1 MMKDYAIALEFLKEY
16 IRKFSIDYF
25 VFPRYI
31 SRGMQVIRVDA
42 HELYT
47 AVSDYIATN
56 NVLPDLLEIRRGEQ
70 YFRLRE
76 QYTATK
82 MFAGLNIKPIDA
94 KMTDY
99 KRIKDIPK
107 HFNSYARG
115 FEIVAANVYGAIHK
129 GDDISSYDI
138 LFNDGTHGECKIGK
152 GLFCN
157 QSKRK

>member
-1 MMKDYAIALEFLKEY
+1 MMNDYVIALGFLSEY

-47 AVSDYIATN
+47 AVSDYITTN
-56 NVLPDLLEIRRGEQ
+56 NSLPPLLEIRRGEQ

-82 MFAGLNIKPIDA
+82 MFAGLDVKPIDA
-94 KMTDY
+94 RMTNY
-99 KRIKDIPK
+99 KRVKDIPK
-107 HFNSYARG
+107 HFDSYARG
-115 FEIVAANVYGAIHK
+115 FEIVASDVYGAVHK

-138 LFNDGTHGECKIGK
+138 LFADGTHGECKIGK

-157 QSKRK
+157 QAKSK

>member
-1 MMKDYAIALEFLKEY
+1 MMNDFAIALEFLNEY
-16 IRKFSIDYF
+16 IEKFTIDYF

-42 HELYT
+42 KELYT
-47 AVSDYIATN
+47 AVSDYITTN
-56 NVLPDLLEIRRGEQ
+56 NSLPDLLEIRRGEQ

-82 MFAGLNIKPIDA
+82 MLAGLNVQPIDA
-94 KMTDY
+94 RITEY
-99 KRIKDIPK
+99 KRVKDIPK
-107 HFNSYARG
+107 HFDSYARG
-115 FEIVAANVYGAIHK
+115 FEIVASNVYGATHK

-138 LFNDGTHGECKIGK
+138 LFNDGKHGECKIGK